1 MITPD
6 GYKLLAQH
14 ILPGDFIIELGDQLA
29 DWSEKAGKQRA
40 DRLIENEFDCTVLS
54 VDIHGKNH
62 SLSLDLNQPLIK
74 DWSFN
79 ADIVTDFGTIEHTD
93 DIYQALRN
101 VHQFLMPDGISIHA
115 NPDKSY
121 TSHGNYYFSEAFW
134 GVYAD
139 LIGAEVLYLQTIPVY
154 VKTNPMHEIYCVMM
168 HKEGLKFPSREEF
181 NKACGELIG
190 KWVDSFSV

>member
-6 GYKLLAQH
+6 GYRILSQH
-14 ILPGDFIIELGDQLA
+14 ILQGDFIIELGDQLA
-29 DWSEKAGKQRA
+29 DWSEGSGKQRA
-40 DRLIENEFDCTVLS
+40 DRLIEDEFNCTVLS

-101 VHQFLMPDGISIHA
+101 VHQFLVEDGISIHA
-115 NPDKSY
+115 NPDRSY
-121 TSHGNYYFSEAFW
+121 DRHGNFYFTEQFW
-134 GVYAD
+134 RVYAD
-139 LIGAEVLYLQTIPVY
+139 LIGAKVLYLQTIPVY
-154 VKTNPMHEIYCVMM
+154 VKTNPMHEIYCVLQ
-168 HKEGLKFPSREEF
+168 HSGSLKYPSRDEF
-181 NKACGELIG
+181 TQACGELFG
-190 KWVDSFSV
+190 RW

>member
-6 GYKLLAQH
+6 GYRILSQH
-14 ILPGDFIIELGDQLA
+14 ILQGDFILELGDQLA
-29 DWSEKAGKQRA
+29 DWSEGSGKQRA
-40 DRLIENEFDCTVLS
+40 DRLIEDEFNCTVLS

-101 VHQFLMPDGISIHA
+101 VHQFWSKTAYQFM
-115 NPDKSY
+115 
-121 TSHGNYYFSEAFW
+121 
-134 GVYAD
+134 
-139 LIGAEVLYLQTIPVY
+139 LIQTGHMIGMAIFTLQS
-154 VKTNPMHEIYCVMM
+154 NS
-168 HKEGLKFPSREEF
+168 GEF
-181 NKACGELIG
+181 TLT
-190 KWVDSFSV
+190 